1 MSRVEWRT
9 FLSTFCKQE
18 ILRSYTCSSHYGKA
32 KNVMIIVVNNY
43 VRYFPIG
50 FFSHWQLPVFQS
62 NRRISQAAT
71 LQVYAS
77 CNPRPLACSN
87 QS

>member
-1 MSRVEWRT
+1 MNRVEWRT

-50 FFSHWQLPVFQS
+50 FFPTGNSLFSKVTVEFPKRQLSKFTL
-62 NRRISQAAT
+62 AAT
-71 LQVYAS
+71 LG
-77 CNPRPLACSN
+77 P
-87 QS
+87 